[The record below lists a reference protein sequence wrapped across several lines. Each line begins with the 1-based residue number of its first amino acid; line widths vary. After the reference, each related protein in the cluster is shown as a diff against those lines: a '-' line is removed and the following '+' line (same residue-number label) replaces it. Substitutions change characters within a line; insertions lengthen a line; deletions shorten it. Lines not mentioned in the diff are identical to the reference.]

1 MSGSQRLA
9 RMEMWRMSVALRHG
23 MCAMSA
29 SQRRLLVIDLVND
42 LVNDLVGDLASD
54 LARVDERGS

>member
-1 MSGSQRLA
+1 
-9 RMEMWRMSVALRHG
+9 MEMWRMSVALRHG